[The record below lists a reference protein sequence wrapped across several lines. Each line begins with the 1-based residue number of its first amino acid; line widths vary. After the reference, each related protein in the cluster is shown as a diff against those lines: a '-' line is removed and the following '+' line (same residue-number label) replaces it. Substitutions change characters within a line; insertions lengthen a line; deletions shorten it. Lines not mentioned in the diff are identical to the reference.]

1 MSGPYEASFGL
12 GRRPPS
18 VRLGEELRLELDP
31 RLGSWMRV
39 WLRDGDLGRARI
51 YALQPIW
58 RGLEL
63 ESRAIFG
70 PKLSSSSV
78 DAPPVPV
85 FRPVARTPIP
95 LCPTSTPPKPP
106 EPPKPGEDPPQAKA
120 GDVKDVLDGVSK
132 TQEYQCT
139 MGRAFDIVERIFQ
152 RDWKSLSTAKQVT
165 VVTAGG
171 VIAAGAVAGLL
182 SNQEGRRLALD
193 QILGADVPVPLVRG
207 LSFKI
212 LRDDPLA
219 TPPAPPD
226 KPAPEALPRPVG
238 LFVTLDVPS
247 FLQNFQRLPT
257 FKVGH

>member
-1 MSGPYEASFGL
+1 
-12 GRRPPS
+12 

-31 RLGSWMRV
+31 RLASWMGL
-39 WLRDGDLGRARI
+39 WLRDGDLGRARV
-51 YALQPIW
+51 YALQPVW
-58 RGLEL
+58 RGLEI
-63 ESRAIFG
+63 ESRGLFG

-78 DAPPVPV
+78 DAAPVPM

-95 LCPTSTPPKPP
+95 LCPTSKPPKPP
-106 EPPKPGEDPPQAKA
+106 EPPKPGEEPPQAKA
-120 GDVKDVLDGVSK
+120 GDVKDVLDAVSK
-132 TQEYQCT
+132 TEAYQCT
-139 MGRAFDIVERIFQ
+139 VVRLFDSVERNAQ
-152 RDWKSLSTAKQVT
+152 RDWKRLSTTERVT

-193 QILGADVPVPLVRG
+193 QILGADVPVPWVRG

-212 LRDDPLA
+212 LRDDPPA
-219 TPPAPPD
+219 APPVPPD

-238 LFVTLDVPS
+238 LFFTLDVPS